1 MASTTTTNQTLSKTP
16 FRLLHWVHKI
26 GNYSK
31 SKQFYETELGMIE
44 QRHEHFDAGC
54 EAACNGRYNTSWTKT
69 MIGYGPEDK
78 HFVLEL
84 TANFGIKSYK
94 LGNDYNH
101 VVISHKQS
109 GEEQENEEQKFI
121 TDPDGYKYLLL
132 NKNKALRESQR
143 NTQESD
149 RVQYISLHSSNIEKQ
164 IKFYTEVLGMKVFDH
179 DSENGRVLLGYAQDQ
194 AKVEFVQLKENEP
207 LIHGEAFGRLA
218 ISSTIDV
225 KQIHQKVL
233 NAKQQVKEFEESHV
247 SIVKE
252 PVVLPTPGKADVEV
266 VIISDCDGYEIC
278 FAEATGF
285 FKLALGDS
293 YELQE

>member
-1 MASTTTTNQTLSKTP
+1 MASSTTP

-31 SKQFYETELGMIE
+31 SKKFYETELAMSE

-69 MIGYGPEDK
+69 MIGYGPEDL

-94 LGNDYNH
+94 LGNDYNYIAIH
-101 VVISHKQS
+101 QNKQE
-109 GEEQENEEQKFI
+109 EEQTESSLEERKFI
-121 TDPDGYKYLLL
+121 SDPDGYKYLLL
-132 NKNKALRESQR
+132 NKNKDLTDNQR
-143 NTQESD
+143 NAQESD
-149 RVQYISLHSSNIEKQ
+149 RVQYISLHTSNIEKQ
-164 IKFYTEVLGMKVFDH
+164 IKFYTQVLGMKVFDR
-179 DSENGRVLLGYAQDQ
+179 DVENGKVLLGYAQDQ
-194 AKVEFVQLKENEP
+194 AKVEFVQLPHNEP

-218 ISSTIDV
+218 ISSTVDV
-225 KQIHQKVL
+225 KQIHQQVL
-233 NAKQQVKEFEESHV
+233 SAKQEVKEFEESQV

-285 FKLALGDS
+285 YKLALGDS
-293 YELQE
+293 YELSKE